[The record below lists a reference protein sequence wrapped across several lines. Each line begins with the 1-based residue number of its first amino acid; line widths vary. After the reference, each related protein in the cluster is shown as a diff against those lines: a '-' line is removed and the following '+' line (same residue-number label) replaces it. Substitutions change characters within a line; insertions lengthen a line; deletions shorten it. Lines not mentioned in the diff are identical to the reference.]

1 MLSILTSLMVASNV
15 AQAKEIPV
23 ASATASSYR
32 AADSGGK
39 YDVNL
44 LFDNKSTTTWVEDD
58 EGSGMGSWFEVSLKE
73 SAAISS
79 MKLWNGNWYSFN
91 EWDFYNRG
99 SRVDIFFE
107 DGSKESFDLSDKK
120 NVEELKFAK
129 AHTGK
134 TIKLKFVKIHAGSTY
149 ADRLAVSEVKFYD
162 ASAEDFIPAEVS
174 ASSTLPEDNDGSYFA
189 KNLQDGLK
197 DTIWCEGDKGD
208 GVGQSLI
215 YDFGGSKKLTSI
227 DLVNGNA
234 TDFKMFMGY
243 GSVKSVD
250 IAFDNGSTQT
260 LSFKPALMPQTLA
273 LDPVTASKAT
283 ITLKEVKAGAKVQD
297 TCLSELRF
305 H

>member
-1 MLSILTSLMVASNV
+1 
-15 AQAKEIPV
+15 
-23 ASATASSYR
+23 
-32 AADSGGK
+32 
-39 YDVNL
+39 
-44 LFDNKSTTTWVEDD
+44 LFDNKSTTAWVEDD

-162 ASAEDFIPAEVS
+162 ASAEDFIFAELS
-174 ASSTLPEDNDGSYFA
+174 ASSTFPEDNDGSYFA

-197 DTIWCEGDKGD
+197 DTIWCEGDKSD
-208 GVGQSLI
+208 GVGQSLT

-243 GSVKSVD
+243 GSVKSVE

-260 LSFKPALMPQTLA
+260 LSFKPSLMPQTVA